1 MKLQRIVLGAVLAL
15 AVGVGDLRAQRVG
28 LQLDWGSDADLGLG
42 ARLEANARL
51 ASTGAFSRSWFIG
64 SFDYFFD
71 GTPYHIDVKLA
82 GLLRMSVF
90 TSVAG
95 FMAYLTAR
103 QRKTMA
109 KLAATNV
116 ELEKSYEEIT
126 ALRGILP
133 ICVHCKQIRN
143 DQGLWERVE
152 KYISEHSEA
161 RFSHGVCPE
170 CCRKHYPEVFG
181 AQ

>member
-1 MKLQRIVLGAVLAL
+1 MLQSTPFRWLMPFVLIAVATLATLPLRSVTVHSLSLLFILAIIFTAYGWGLGPGLLAAAL
-15 AVGVGDLRAQRVG
+15 AVV
-28 LQLDWGSDADLGLG
+28 
-42 ARLEANARL
+42 
-51 ASTGAFSRSWFIG
+51 